1 MSDLT
6 EEILRIAFNKAEL
19 AREHGNHP
27 FAAVLVDHDDNILM
41 SAENTVITDKDVTA
55 HAELNLIRTATASL
69 SEQIMSTS
77 TLYASAEPC
86 PMCASA
92 MVWGNIRH
100 LVFGLSMEK
109 FYDIV
114 GDAGE
119 APTLK
124 LKSHN
129 IFEHAPWPV
138 QIKGPLLENE
148 AMLPHQNFW

>member
-6 EEILRIAFNKAEL
+6 EEFLRIAFSKAEL

-27 FAAVLVDHDDNILM
+27 FAAILVDDSDKVLM

-55 HAELNLIRTATASL
+55 HAELNLIRIATASL
-69 SEQIMSTS
+69 SEEIISTS

-92 MVWGNIRH
+92 MVWGNIRR
-100 LVFGLSMEK
+100 LVFGLGMEK
-109 FYDIV
+109 LYDMF
-114 GDAGE
+114 GDTGE

-124 LKSHN
+124 LKSQI

-138 QIKGPLLENE
+138 EVKGPLLEKE
-148 AMLPHQNFW
+148 AMQPHQDFW